1 MNKPVFA
8 IKPLALLCL
17 SSLSAPLFAQSTS
30 SLESSET
37 RFNPIIVTATL
48 SAKTADETLASVT
61 VIDEEQIRLQQPK
74 DIIDLLKGQP
84 GVDFSSNGGFGK
96 TTSVY
101 TRGAASDSTVLLVDG
116 IRLQSATSGGA
127 SWQFLTP
134 NLFERFEI
142 VRGPRGGLYGADAAG
157 GVIQGFLA
165 NSQAQKVNLSV
176 GGGSFGSY
184 QVNAGVSGQHNS
196 TRYHLIANQFTTD
209 GIEIKEGEGRRG
221 YDNTSVLARLGQG
234 FDSGADLS
242 LLMMHTQGN
251 TEFVGGTTDY
261 RIQVLGLTASV
272 PVTEHWLSRVQ
283 LSEARDENTSYQGNR
298 SNFDTKTHKLR
309 WENTLWADA
318 HEFILGAETLK
329 DSVETSSYAGEAR
342 KNHAVF
348 AQGLFD
354 LKPVSLQTNLRF
366 DDNQVYG
373 DKVTGGLAVGYAIN
387 PEHTLRGSYGTA
399 FRAPTFNDLY
409 WPGSGNLDLA
419 PETSHTTE
427 IGLRGQYPTFF
438 WDIAVYEAQYK
449 NLINWAPLPSGL
461 WAPQNID
468 RARIRGIEF
477 SLGAEVADWMLKA
490 AITGT
495 DPIDRADDTRLQ
507 RRTTKSV
514 RFDADRTWGD
524 WSVGGTLIAQGSR
537 YNARRESDK
546 MPGYGLVNLRSRWN
560 FAPEWSATVTL
571 DNLFDKDYVTTRG
584 FGGWDYKNPG
594 RSAFLTL
601 SYSGL

>member
-17 SSLSAPLFAQSTS
+17 SSLSAPLFAQPIS
-30 SLESSET
+30 SLDSADT

-165 NSQAQKVNLSV
+165 NSQAQRMNVSV

-196 TRYHLIANQFTTD
+196 TRYQLVANQFTTD

-242 LLMMHTQGN
+242 LLVMHTQGN
-251 TEFVGGTTDY
+251 TEFVGGNTDY
-261 RIQVLGLTASV
+261 RLQVLG
-272 PVTEHWLSRVQ
+272 
-283 LSEARDENTSYQGNR
+283 
-298 SNFDTKTHKLR
+298 
-309 WENTLWADA
+309 
-318 HEFILGAETLK
+318 
-329 DSVETSSYAGEAR
+329 
-342 KNHAVF
+342 
-348 AQGLFD
+348 
-354 LKPVSLQTNLRF
+354 
-366 DDNQVYG
+366 
-373 DKVTGGLAVGYAIN
+373 
-387 PEHTLRGSYGTA
+387 
-399 FRAPTFNDLY
+399 
-409 WPGSGNLDLA
+409 
-419 PETSHTTE
+419 
-427 IGLRGQYPTFF
+427 
-438 WDIAVYEAQYK
+438 
-449 NLINWAPLPSGL
+449 
-461 WAPQNID
+461 
-468 RARIRGIEF
+468 
-477 SLGAEVADWMLKA
+477 
-490 AITGT
+490 
-495 DPIDRADDTRLQ
+495 
-507 RRTTKSV
+507 
-514 RFDADRTWGD
+514 
-524 WSVGGTLIAQGSR
+524 
-537 YNARRESDK
+537 
-546 MPGYGLVNLRSRWN
+546 
-560 FAPEWSATVTL
+560 
-571 DNLFDKDYVTTRG
+571 
-584 FGGWDYKNPG
+584 
-594 RSAFLTL
+594 
-601 SYSGL
+601 